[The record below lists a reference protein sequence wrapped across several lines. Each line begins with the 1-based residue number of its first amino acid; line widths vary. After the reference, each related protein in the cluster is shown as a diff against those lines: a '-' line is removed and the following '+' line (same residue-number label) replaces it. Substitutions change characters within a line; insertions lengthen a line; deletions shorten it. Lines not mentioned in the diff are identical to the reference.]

1 MYKLNWEDGFKCLDK
16 GWSMG
21 ELEIR
26 VERLREEKIGNIV
39 SLSSYIGWDYNR
51 EEIETIFNAGIVY
64 GVWNER
70 EELIASAAIIL
81 YEETLVSIGMVIVHP
96 DYKGRGI
103 GKAIMNSCM
112 NSVSARTPIML
123 IATDEGK
130 PLYEKLGFRA
140 VSYVSK
146 YICNSYNANHK
157 CAEDEEY
164 MMGYKEG
171 DLEGIIKIDEG
182 AFGTSRN
189 QFLKQRIMQSD
200 QCVVV
205 KDTKENVVGNGI
217 SIQTPENKI
226 IGPVVAKNDTMAM
239 RIIHD
244 LAREHDGNLRMD
256 VPEGKNDFLKELEI
270 TGFKKVNT
278 PPIMIKNSNR
288 LLKRNSEL
296 YSIAAQIFG

>member
-1 MYKLNWEDGFKCLDK
+1 MI
-16 GWSMG
+16 

-26 VERLREEKIGNIV
+26 VERLRKEQIGDIV
-39 SLSSYIGWDYNR
+39 ALSSYIGWDYNI
-51 EEIETIFNAGIVY
+51 EEIEAVFNSGIVY

-70 EELIASAAIIL
+70 KELIASAAIIL
-81 YEETLVSIGMVIVHP
+81 YGEALASIGMVIVHP

-103 GKAIMNSCM
+103 GKMTTNSCM
-112 NSVSARTPIML
+112 NSVSAQTPCML

-130 PLYEKLGFRA
+130 PLYETLGFRV

-157 CAEDEEY
+157 CAENEEY
-164 MMGYKEG
+164 MMVYKES
-171 DLEGIIKIDEG
+171 DLEGIIKIDKG

-189 QFLKQRIMQSD
+189 EFLKQRIMQSE

-205 KDTKENVVGNGI
+205 KDTKENVVGYGI

-226 IGPVVAKNDTMAM
+226 IGPVVAKNNAMAM
-239 RIIHD
+239 RIVHD
-244 LAREHDGNLRMD
+244 LARGHNGKLRMD
-256 VPEGKNDFLKELEI
+256 VPEGKNDFMKELEI
-270 TGFKKVNT
+270 AGFKRVNT
-278 PPIMIKNSNR
+278 PPIMMKNSNR
-288 LLKRNSEL
+288 LIKRNSEL

>member
-1 MYKLNWEDGFKCLDK
+1 MI
-16 GWSMG
+16 
-21 ELEIR
+21 ELEIGL
-26 VERLREEKIGNIV
+26 ERLREEQIGDIV
-39 SLSSYIGWDYNR
+39 ALSSYIGWDYNR
-51 EEIETIFNAGIVY
+51 EEVETIFNSGIVY

-70 EELIASAAIIL
+70 KKLIASAAIIL
-81 YEETLVSIGMVIVHP
+81 YGEALASIGMVIVHP

-103 GKAIMNSCM
+103 GKMITNSCM
-112 NSVSARTPIML
+112 NSVSAQTPFML

-130 PLYEKLGFRA
+130 PLYKKLGFKV

-157 CAEDEEY
+157 CAENEEY
-164 MMGYKEG
+164 MMVYKES
-171 DLEGIIKIDEG
+171 DLEGIIKIDKG

-189 QFLKQRIMQSD
+189 EFLKQRIMQSE

-205 KDTKENVVGNGI
+205 KDTKENVVGYGI

-226 IGPVVAKNDTMAM
+226 IGPVVAKNNEMAM
-239 RIIHD
+239 RIVHD
-244 LAREHDGNLRMD
+244 LARGHNGKLRMD
-256 VPEGKNDFLKELEI
+256 VPEGKNDFMKELEI
-270 TGFKKVNT
+270 AGFKKVNT
-278 PPIMIKNSNR
+278 PPIMMKNSNR

>member
-1 MYKLNWEDGFKCLDK
+1 MIG
-16 GWSMG
+16 
-21 ELEIR
+21 LEMR
-26 VERLREEKIGNIV
+26 VERLRKENIGDIV
-39 SLSSYIGWDYNR
+39 VLSSYIGWDYNR
-51 EEIETIFNAGIVY
+51 EEIETIFDSGIVY

-70 EELIASAAIIL
+70 KKLIASAAIIL
-81 YEETLVSIGMVIVHP
+81 YGEALASIGMVIVHP

-103 GKAIMNSCM
+103 GKVITNSCM

-130 PLYEKLGFRA
+130 PLYKKIGFRV

-157 CAEDEEY
+157 CAEAEEY
-164 MMGYKEG
+164 MMGYKEE

-189 QFLKQRIMQSD
+189 EFLKQRIMQSD

-205 KDTKENVVGNGI
+205 KDTKENVVGYGI

-226 IGPVVAKNDTMAM
+226 IGPIVAKNDAMAM
-239 RIIHD
+239 RIVHA
-244 LAREHDGNLRMD
+244 LARGHNGKLRMD
-256 VPEGKNDFLKELEI
+256 VPEGKDNFLKELEI
-270 TGFKKVNT
+270 AGFKKANI
-278 PPIMIKNSNR
+278 PPIMLKNSDQ
-288 LLKRNSEL
+288 LLKRNNEL

>member
-1 MYKLNWEDGFKCLDK
+1 MI
-16 GWSMG
+16 

-26 VERLREEKIGNIV
+26 VEHLSKEQIGDIV
-39 SLSSYIGWDYNR
+39 ALSSYIGWDYNR
-51 EEIETIFNAGIVY
+51 EEIDTVFNSGIVY

-70 EELIASAAIIL
+70 KELIASAAIIL
-81 YEETLVSIGMVIVHP
+81 YGEALASIGMVIVHP

-103 GKAIMNSCM
+103 GKVITNSCM
-112 NSVSARTPIML
+112 SSVSAQTPIML

-130 PLYEKLGFRA
+130 PLYEKLGFRV

-157 CAEDEEY
+157 CAENEEC
-164 MMGYKEG
+164 MMVYKEG

-189 QFLKQRIMQSD
+189 EFLKQRIMQSE

-205 KDTKENVVGNGI
+205 KDTKEDVVGYGI

-226 IGPVVAKNDTMAM
+226 IGPVVAKNNAMAM
-239 RIIHD
+239 RIVHD
-244 LAREHDGNLRMD
+244 LARGHNGKLRMD
-256 VPEGKNDFLKELEI
+256 VPEGKNDFMKELEI
-270 TGFKKVNT
+270 AGFK
-278 PPIMIKNSNR
+278 R
-288 LLKRNSEL
+288 
-296 YSIAAQIFG
+296 

>member
-1 MYKLNWEDGFKCLDK
+1 M
-16 GWSMG
+16 S

-26 VERLREEKIGNIV
+26 LERLREEQIGDIV

-51 EEIETIFNAGIVY
+51 EEVEIIFNSGIVY

-70 EELIASAAIIL
+70 KELIASAAIIL
-81 YEETLVSIGMVIVHP
+81 YGEALASIGMVIVHP

-103 GKAIMNSCM
+103 GKVITNSCM
-112 NSVSARTPIML
+112 NSVSAQTPIML

-130 PLYEKLGFRA
+130 PLYEKLGFRV

-157 CAEDEEY
+157 CAENEEY
-164 MMGYKEG
+164 MMVYREC

-189 QFLKQRIMQSD
+189 GFLKQRIMQSER
-200 QCVVV
+200 CVVV
-205 KDTKENVVGNGI
+205 KDTKEDVVGYGI
-217 SIQTPENKI
+217 SIQTSENKI

-239 RIIHD
+239 RIVHY
-244 LAREHDGNLRMD
+244 LAREHHGKLRMD
-256 VPEGKNDFLKELEI
+256 VPEGKNGFMKELEI
-270 TGFKKVNT
+270 TGFQKVNT
-278 PPIMIKNSNR
+278 PPIMMKNSDK
-288 LLKRNSEL
+288 LLKRSNEL
-296 YSIAAQIFG
+296 YSIAAQVFG